1 MTAPQGFKVACSE
14 FDKRCLRAGLW
25 IALLLLIGC
34 APKYEYFDDTV
45 RRTWQSCLVCHSTVE
60 MQRGPR
66 LEHLPPWYIERQLH
80 KYLRGQRGSN
90 PENRSEF
97 LMGTAVKNVDRI
109 LDVGALSR
117 YISQQPQVAPLASI
131 KGDVTNGRAIYKAR
145 CAACHNKGEGSRLLK
160 APPLIGVDDWYL
172 YDQLR
177 KFRDGK
183 RGYHDE
189 DVEGIAMGV
198 GLQGMSDA
206 QFRDI
211 VAFILADLN
220 PDPHTDE

>member
-1 MTAPQGFKVACSE
+1 
-14 FDKRCLRAGLW
+14 
-25 IALLLLIGC
+25 
-34 APKYEYFDDTV
+34 
-45 RRTWQSCLVCHSTVE
+45 
-60 MQRGPR
+60 
-66 LEHLPPWYIERQLH
+66 
-80 KYLRGQRGSN
+80 
-90 PENRSEF
+90 
-97 LMGTAVKNVDRI
+97 
-109 LDVGALSR
+109 
-117 YISQQPQVAPLASI
+117 
-131 KGDVTNGRAIYKAR
+131 
-145 CAACHNKGEGSRLLK
+145 
-160 APPLIGVDDWYL
+160 VDDWYL